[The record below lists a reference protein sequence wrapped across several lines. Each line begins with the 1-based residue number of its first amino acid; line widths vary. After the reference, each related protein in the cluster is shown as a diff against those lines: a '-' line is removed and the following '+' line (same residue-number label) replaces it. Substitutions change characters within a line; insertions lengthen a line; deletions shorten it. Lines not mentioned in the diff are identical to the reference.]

1 MSGMNHEPASAYA
14 VAAEREDQ
22 RLIERIAYIRRRQDA
37 GEITVRQAAD
47 ERIAA
52 MEEHLAAIRQLR
64 ERHFGGGQ

>member
-1 MSGMNHEPASAYA
+1 
-14 VAAEREDQ
+14 VKTQ
-22 RLIERIAYIRRRQDA
+22 RLIEWIAYIRRRQDA